1 MLSIMLL
8 AALWWTPWAV
18 LSAPAGTEPVSGAP
32 AARSVPFECGQSA
45 RCIAAAGANVYKG
58 KNTGYCYE

>member
-1 MLSIMLL
+1 MVD
-8 AALWWTPWAV
+8 ALGRVERARQNETCARRG
-18 LSAPAGTEPVSGAP
+18 LSAISL
-32 AARSVPFECGQSA
+32 PFECGQSA